1 MKNPAALEV
10 LSALH
15 ARGVSLW
22 RIAAHAGVSPQD
34 VRKTHNRAALW
45 RSRDEQLQI
54 LWLLGWEW
62 ARAYHPV
69 SVTEGQVIGQR
80 LLAAVAALRQPQN

>member
-22 RIAAHAGVSPQD
+22 RIAARTGVSPED
-34 VRKTHNRAALW
+34 VRKTQNRAALW

-62 ARAYHPV
+62 TQARYPV
-69 SVTEGQVIGQR
+69 SVTEGQTIGQR
-80 LLAAVAALRQPQN
+80 LLAAVAALW